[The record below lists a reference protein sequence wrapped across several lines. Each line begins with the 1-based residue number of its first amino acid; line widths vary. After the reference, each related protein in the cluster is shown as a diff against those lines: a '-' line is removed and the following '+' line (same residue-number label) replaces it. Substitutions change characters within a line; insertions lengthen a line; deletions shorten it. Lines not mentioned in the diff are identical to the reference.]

1 MDHNGASN
9 NDYPHPPK
17 RPKSNPL
24 KPNASSRLVPPLHVQ
39 ILHHPLPPTRRDSRL
54 PPRPLQHV
62 PPPAHPP
69 ARPVYTSSDGAQEA
83 EAWSSCGSA
92 VGLVISA
99 SSSLYQ
105 SPWRGWL
112 YHHRILSSSQFVDS
126 FSLASL
132 LVSSQY
138 PSHVTPR
145 ITGMPFG
152 CGASASVPNS
162 GSIQALPG
170 YKIAL
175 ACVTK
180 YMEQRSAAV
189 KTESLLYCGR

>member
-1 MDHNGASN
+1 M
-9 NDYPHPPK
+9 
-17 RPKSNPL
+17 
-24 KPNASSRLVPPLHVQ
+24 PPLHVQ
-39 ILHHPLPPTRRDSRL
+39 ILHHPLPLTCHNSR
-54 PPRPLQHV
+54 PPPWPLQHIS
-62 PPPAHPP
+62 PPPHPP
-69 ARPVYTSSDGAQEA
+69 ARPVYTSSDGAHET
-83 EAWSSCGSA
+83 EAWSLCGSA
-92 VGLVISA
+92 ASLVIKA
-99 SSSLYQ
+99 SSSHYQ
-105 SPWRGWL
+105 SPWRGRQ
-112 YHHRILSSSQFVDS
+112 YHHRIFSSSQFVDS
-126 FSLASL
+126 FSLANL

-180 YMEQRSAAV
+180 YMEQRSVAV
-189 KTESLLYCGR
+189 KAESLLYCGR

>member
-1 MDHNGASN
+1 M
-9 NDYPHPPK
+9 
-17 RPKSNPL
+17 
-24 KPNASSRLVPPLHVQ
+24 
-39 ILHHPLPPTRRDSRL
+39 HHPDLCLRYICKYFITRSPQLVATAGLHRGLCNTSCHQRT
-54 PPRPLQHV
+54 
-62 PPPAHPP
+62 PP
-69 ARPVYTSSDGAQEA
+69 ARPIYTSSDGAHET
-83 EAWSSCGSA
+83 EVWSSCGSA
-92 VGLVISA
+92 VDLVIIA
-99 SSSLYQ
+99 SSSLSQ
-105 SPWRGWL
+105 SLWRGYL

-189 KTESLLYCGR
+189 KRESLLYCGR

>member
-1 MDHNGASN
+1 MALQTVVAHTRQ
-9 NDYPHPPK
+9 K

-24 KPNASSRLVPPLHVQ
+24 KPNALSRLVPPLHIQ
-39 ILHHPLPPTRRDSRL
+39 IPHHPLPPTRRDSRP

-62 PPPAHPP
+62 PPLAHPP
-69 ARPVYTSSDGAQEA
+69 ARPVYTSSDGAHEIR
-83 EAWSSCGSA
+83 GRP
-92 VGLVISA
+92 VINA

-105 SPWRGWL
+105 SPWRGQL
-112 YHHRILSSSQFVDS
+112 YHHRILSSQFVDS
-126 FSLASL
+126 FSPANL

-138 PSHVTPR
+138 PSHVTPTN
-145 ITGMPFG
+145 TGMPFG

-162 GSIQALPG
+162 GSIQAVPG

-189 KTESLLYCGR
+189 KAESLLYCGR